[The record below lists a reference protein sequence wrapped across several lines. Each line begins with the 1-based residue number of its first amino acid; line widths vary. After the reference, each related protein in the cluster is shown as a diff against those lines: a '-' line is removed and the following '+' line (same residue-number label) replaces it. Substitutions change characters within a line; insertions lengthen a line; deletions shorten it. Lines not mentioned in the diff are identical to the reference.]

1 MHFSISG
8 HSFWFRY
15 TMCLDVYSKNIYTKK
30 NENVLY
36 FKTHKVDVKLIVNIT
51 DYADA
56 WGLSYGRKRSIHKFT
71 NARNPKRS
79 SVFFLKYSTLKLKTC
94 SNINHMSPEKH
105 QIVIGLGPS
114 YSKYGTR
121 YPRVMSLSFTLF

>member
-1 MHFSISG
+1 MHEG
-8 HSFWFRY
+8 YHMEEKEAY
-15 TMCLDVYSKNIYTKK
+15 TNSQTQGILNG
-30 NENVLY
+30 VL
-36 FKTHKVDVKLIVNIT
+36 F
-51 DYADA
+51 
-56 WGLSYGRKRSIHKFT
+56 
-71 NARNPKRS
+71 
-79 SVFFLKYSTLKLKTC
+79 FFLKYSTLKLKTC